1 MPPAPLLTPD
11 EITERLKTI
20 EGWTLEGKAI
30 RKQFTFQDFP
40 EAVLFVSALVPGA
53 EDADHH
59 PDIEI
64 HYKRV
69 ILSYSTHDSG
79 GLTEKDFAGA
89 AMADEVAGSLPHLE
103 EFGDG

>member
-1 MPPAPLLTPD
+1 MALLTAAQVAEKLQTVD
-11 EITERLKTI
+11 
-20 EGWTLEGKAI
+20 GWSADGRSI
-30 RKQFTFQDFP
+30 RKEFTFENFP

-53 EDADHH
+53 EEADHH

-69 ILSYSTHDSG
+69 ILTYSTHSEG
-79 GLTEKDFAGA
+79 GVTEKDFAGA
-89 AMADEVAGSLPHLE
+89 AMADEVAGSLQHLE

>member
-1 MPPAPLLTPD
+1 MALLTPAD
-11 EITERLKTI
+11 ITERLKSH
-20 EGWTLEGKAI
+20 EGWTTDGSAI
-30 RKQFTFQDFP
+30 RREFVFQDFP
-40 EAVLFVSALVPGA
+40 TAVLFVSALVPGA

-69 ILSYSTHDSG
+69 ILSYATHSEG
-79 GLTEKDFAGA
+79 GVTDKDFAGA
-89 AMADEVAGSLPHLE
+89 AMADEVAASLPHLE

>member
-1 MPPAPLLTPD
+1 MAQLTSA
-11 EITERLKTI
+11 EIAERLKSVN
-20 EGWTLEGKAI
+20 GWTLEGNAL
-30 RKQFTFQDFP
+30 RKTFTFHDFP

-69 ILSYSTHDSG
+69 VLTYSTHSEG
-79 GLTEKDFAGA
+79 GITQKDFEGA
-89 AMADEVAGSLPHLE
+89 AMADAVAAEMPHLTDFAE
-103 EFGDG
+103 G

>member
-1 MPPAPLLTPD
+1 MALLPPD
-11 EITERLKTI
+11 EITKRLETLD
-20 EGWTLEGKAI
+20 GWSGDAKAI
-30 RKQFTFQDFP
+30 RKEYVFQDFP
-40 EAVLFVSALVPGA
+40 EAILFVSALVPGA

-69 ILSYSTHDSG
+69 ILTYATHSEG
-79 GLTEKDFAGA
+79 GVTEKDMAGA
-89 AMADEVAGSLPHLE
+89 AMADEVAANLPHLE

>member
-1 MPPAPLLTPD
+1 MALLTPV
-11 EITERLKTI
+11 ELTEKMKGL
-20 EGWTLEGKAI
+20 EAWTREAKAI
-30 RKQFTFQDFP
+30 RKEFVFRDFP
-40 EAVLFVSALVPGA
+40 EAVLFVSALVSGA

-69 ILSYSTHDSG
+69 VLVYSTHSEG
-79 GLTEKDFAGA
+79 GITEKDIAGA
-89 AMADEVAGSLPHLE
+89 AMADAVAGSLPHLE

>member
-1 MPPAPLLTPD
+1 MALLTLAD
-11 EITERLKTI
+11 VTERLRSL
-20 EGWTLEGKAI
+20 EGWAATGNAI
-30 RKQFTFQDFP
+30 RKEYAFQDFP

-69 ILSYSTHDSG
+69 VLVYSTHSEG
-79 GLTEKDFAGA
+79 GISQKDIDGA
-89 AMADEVAGSLPHLE
+89 AMADAVAASLPHLE

>member
-1 MPPAPLLTPD
+1 MALLTPE
-11 EITERLKTI
+11 EITDALKDLN
-20 EGWTLEGKAI
+20 GWTLEDRTIQKL
-30 RKQFTFQDFP
+30 FTFQDFP

-53 EDADHH
+53 EEADHH

-69 ILSYSTHDSG
+69 TLKYTTHDEG
-79 GLTEKDFAGA
+79 GLTAKDVDGA
-89 AMADEVAGSLPHLE
+89 AMAEAVAASLPHLE

>member
-1 MPPAPLLTPD
+1 MTLLTPAQVAAQLEALD
-11 EITERLKTI
+11 GWSV
-20 EGWTLEGKAI
+20 EGTSI
-30 RKQFTFQDFP
+30 RKEYAFHDFP

-69 ILSYSTHDSG
+69 ILTYSTHSEG
-79 GLTEKDFAGA
+79 GLTAKDFAGA
-89 AMADEVAGSLPHLE
+89 AMADEVAGSLQHLE

>member
-1 MPPAPLLTPD
+1 MALLSPE
-11 EITERLKTI
+11 EIAERLRSL
-20 EGWTLEGKAI
+20 EGWSLDGKAI
-30 RKQFTFQDFP
+30 TKQFTFQDFP

-69 ILSYSTHDSG
+69 ILSYTTHDEG
-79 GLTEKDFAGA
+79 GLTIKDVDGA
-89 AMADEVAGSLPHLE
+89 VMADAVAANLPHLE

>member
-1 MPPAPLLTPD
+1 MALLKPE
-11 EITERLKTI
+11 EITERLKGL
-20 EGWTLEGKAI
+20 EGWALDGKAI
-30 RKQFTFQDFP
+30 KKQFTLQDFP

-69 ILSYSTHDSG
+69 TLSYSTHDKG
-79 GLTEKDFAGA
+79 GLTQKDFDGA
-89 AMADEVAGSLPHLE
+89 AMSDGIATEMPHLTDFAE
-103 EFGDG
+103 G

>member
-1 MPPAPLLTPD
+1 MALLNAD
-11 EITERLKTI
+11 ELAERLKGLD
-20 EGWTLEGKAI
+20 GWTLDGKAI
-30 RKQFTFQDFP
+30 RKEFTFQDFP

-53 EDADHH
+53 EDVDHH

-69 ILSYSTHDSG
+69 ILSYTTHDEG
-79 GLTEKDFAGA
+79 GLTQKDVDGA
-89 AMADEVAGSLPHLE
+89 AMANTVAANLPHLE

>member
-1 MPPAPLLTPD
+1 MALLTPD
-11 EITERLKTI
+11 QVAERIRTI
-20 EGWTLEGKAI
+20 DGWSVEGKAI
-30 RKQFTFQDFP
+30 RKEYTFQDFP
-40 EAVLFVSALVPGA
+40 EAILFVSALVPGA

-69 ILSYSTHDSG
+69 ILKYSTHSEG
-79 GLTEKDFAGA
+79 GITEKDLSGA
-89 AMADEVAGSLPHLE
+89 AMADEVAGSLQHLE

>member
-1 MPPAPLLTPD
+1 MALLTPD
-11 EITERLKTI
+11 QVAERIKTV
-20 EGWTLEGKAI
+20 EGWTVNGKAI
-30 RKQFTFQDFP
+30 RKEFTFQDFP

-69 ILSYSTHDSG
+69 VLSYSTHSEG
-79 GLTEKDFAGA
+79 GVTEKDFAGA
-89 AMADEVAGSLPHLE
+89 AMADEVAGSLQHLE

>member
-1 MPPAPLLTPD
+1 MALLTPV
-11 EITERLKTI
+11 ELTEKMKSL
-20 EGWTLEGKAI
+20 EGWIREAKAI
-30 RKQFTFQDFP
+30 RKEFVFRDFP
-40 EAVLFVSALVPGA
+40 EAVLFVSALVSGA

-69 ILSYSTHDSG
+69 VLVYSTHSQG
-79 GLTEKDFAGA
+79 GITEKDVAGA
-89 AMADEVAGSLPHLE
+89 AMADAVAGSLPHLE

>member
-1 MPPAPLLTPD
+1 MALLTPD
-11 EITERLKTI
+11 QVAERIKTV
-20 EGWTLEGKAI
+20 EGWTVAGKTI
-30 RKQFTFQDFP
+30 RKEYTFQDFP

-69 ILSYSTHDSG
+69 ILTYATHSEG
-79 GLTEKDFAGA
+79 GITDKDFAGA
-89 AMADEVAGSLPHLE
+89 AMADEVAGSLQHLE

>member
-1 MPPAPLLTPD
+1 MALLTPE
-11 EITERLKTI
+11 EITEGLKTLD
-20 EGWTLEGKAI
+20 GWALQDKTI

-64 HYKRV
+64 HYKKV
-69 ILSYSTHDSG
+69 VLVYATHSEG
-79 GLTEKDFAGA
+79 GLTTKDLEGA
-89 AMADEVAGSLPHLE
+89 AMAEAVAANLPHLE

>member
-1 MPPAPLLTPD
+1 MALLTPD
-11 EITERLKTI
+11 QVADRIKTV
-20 EGWTLEGKAI
+20 EGWTVEGKAI
-30 RKQFTFQDFP
+30 RKEYTFQDFP

-59 PDIEI
+59 PDIAI

-69 ILSYSTHDSG
+69 ILTYATHSAG
-79 GLTEKDFAGA
+79 GITDKDFAGA
-89 AMADEVAGSLPHLE
+89 AMADEVAGSLQHLE

>member
-1 MPPAPLLTPD
+1 MALLTPD
-11 EITERLKTI
+11 QVAERIRTI
-20 EGWTLEGKAI
+20 DGWSVDGKAI
-30 RKQFTFQDFP
+30 RKEYTFQDFP

-53 EDADHH
+53 EEADHH

-69 ILSYSTHDSG
+69 ILTYSTHSEG
-79 GLTEKDFAGA
+79 GLTAKDLDGA
-89 AMADEVAGSLPHLE
+89 AMADEIAGSLQHLE

>member
-1 MPPAPLLTPD
+1 MALLTKD
-11 EITERLKTI
+11 QVADGLKSLD
-20 EGWTLEGKAI
+20 GWSVADTAI
-30 RKQFTFQDFP
+30 RKEYKFQDFP

-53 EDADHH
+53 EEADHH

-69 ILSYSTHDSG
+69 ILTYSTHSEG
-79 GLTEKDFAGA
+79 GITRKDLDGA
-89 AMADEVAGSLPHLE
+89 AMADEVAGSLQHLE

>member
-1 MPPAPLLTPD
+1 MALLTAS
-11 EITERLKTI
+11 EITERLTALTDWAHDGKT
-20 EGWTLEGKAI
+20 L
-30 RKQFTFQDFP
+30 RKTFTFHDFP

-69 ILSYSTHDSG
+69 VLTYSTHSAG
-79 GLTEKDFAGA
+79 GITQKDFDGV
-89 AMADEVAGSLPHLE
+89 AMAEAVAAEMPHLTDFAE
-103 EFGDG
+103 G

>member
-1 MPPAPLLTPD
+1 MALLTAD
-11 EITERLKTI
+11 QVAERIATVD
-20 EGWTLEGKAI
+20 GWTVNGKAI
-30 RKQFTFQDFP
+30 RKEYTFQDFP

-69 ILSYSTHDSG
+69 ILSYSTHSEG
-79 GLTEKDFAGA
+79 GVTEKDFAGA
-89 AMADEVAGSLPHLE
+89 AMADEVAGSLQHLE